1 MDTWT
6 VALTPDVEAELDDVP
21 ADLHDTA
28 LALLDSLR
36 EDRFPP
42 DHVKL
47 VGHNDLY
54 RLRLDGWRIVY
65 RVNLRRRQVKIRRIR
80 PRGVVYRGL

>member
-6 VALTPDVEAELDDVP
+6 VGLPPDVDAELDELP
-21 ADLHDTA
+21 EDLHDAA
-28 LALLDSLR
+28 LALLDALR
-36 EDRFPP
+36 EDLFPP

-47 VGHNDLY
+47 VGHNDLD
-54 RLRLDGWRIVY
+54 RVPLDGWRVVY
-65 RVNLRRRQVKIRRIR
+65 RVNLRRRLVKIRRIR